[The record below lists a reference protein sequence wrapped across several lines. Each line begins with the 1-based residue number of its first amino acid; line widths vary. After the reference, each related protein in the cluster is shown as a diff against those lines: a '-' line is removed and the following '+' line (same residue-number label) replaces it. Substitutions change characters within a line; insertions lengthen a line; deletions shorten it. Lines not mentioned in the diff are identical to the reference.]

1 MIDVHFPEFGEQ
13 TVTAGKATFWIFLK
27 PTKTKIPWPDQ
38 NNIIFLDSYDTYL
51 KSQWDLL
58 SMI

>member
-13 TVTAGKATFWIFLK
+13 TVTAGKVTFWIFLK
-27 PTKTKIPWPDQ
+27 PTKTKIPWIKTLL
-38 NNIIFLDSYDTYL
+38 NLDNYDTYL